1 MNKIYE
7 LKILILVLIPDLY
20 GIRCLPWWGAG
31 MSRLTRNGRH
41 ASYRLTVIIMS
52 IMFLVLRGCWL
63 IFSIIVYRN

>member
-31 MSRLTRNGRH
+31 MSRLMRNGRH

-52 IMFLVLRGCWL
+52 IMF
-63 IFSIIVYRN
+63 

>member
-1 MNKIYE
+1 MICLPRKYGTPMNKIYE

-52 IMFLVLRGCWL
+52 IMF
-63 IFSIIVYRN
+63 